1 MKPIELLQSLIA
13 AIEDRKAVAFVY
25 RGARRTVEPHAVGI
39 GHDGGEWFTAY
50 QIDGNRFIPGHDW
63 VYCSLRHI
71 EDLQITADTFDQPR
85 PGYCRGDSRFIRF
98 FAEL

>member
-1 MKPIELLQSLIA
+1 MLRSLIT
-13 AIEDRKAVAFVY
+13 AIEERKAVEFVY
-25 RGARRTVEPHAVGI
+25 RGARRTVEPHAVSI
-39 GHDGGEWFTAY
+39 GHDGAEWFSAFQTE
-50 QIDGNRFIPGHDW
+50 GKSFIPGHDW

-71 EDLQITADTFDQPR
+71 EDLQVTAHTFEIPR